1 MNSRIFQKIEYHNS
15 DGCRVQSPE
24 RDSRREVF
32 AITGILFAGTLG
44 NPVKIE
50 ALHLSESDTGQ
61 FTFLSLQTSPHLY
74 CIRKITDES
83 TVLYFFQEASM
94 TKKDTKKTPD
104 EECANECSSCPTAT
118 TCSSAKSGP
127 AGLPPKAKLDVRH
140 VIMVLSGKG
149 GVGKSTVSVNLAYA
163 LSNHGFRVGLLDL
176 DMHGPNIPKMLGIED
191 HKLAIMGEMI
201 EPVHITGKLS
211 VISMAFLLPDTSTP
225 IIWRG
230 PMKMAAIQQFLSEVN
245 WGSLDYLVVDL
256 PPGTGDEALTIAQL
270 APNLRGA
277 VIVTTPQDVATLD
290 ARKSAKFIQKLDVP
304 VLGII
309 ENMSG
314 MVCPHCGGEIDLFG
328 RGGGNK
334 IAEELSVPFL
344 GAIPIDIEM
353 RKAGDEG
360 RPFIIRRGDSPT
372 WAAVDKVME
381 ALIEVVEG

>member
-1 MNSRIFQKIEYHNS
+1 
-15 DGCRVQSPE
+15 
-24 RDSRREVF
+24 
-32 AITGILFAGTLG
+32 
-44 NPVKIE
+44 
-50 ALHLSESDTGQ
+50 
-61 FTFLSLQTSPHLY
+61 
-74 CIRKITDES
+74 
-83 TVLYFFQEASM
+83 M
-94 TKKDTKKTPD
+94 TKKDTKKQTAD
-104 EECANECSSCPTAT
+104 EECKNECSSCPTAT
-118 TCSSAKSGP
+118 TCSSAKNGP
-127 AGLPPKAKLDVRH
+127 PGLPRKAHVDVKH

-163 LSNHGFRVGLLDL
+163 LSNHGFKVGLLDL

-201 EPVHITGKLS
+201 EPVHVTGMLS

-230 PMKMAAIQQFLSEVN
+230 PMKMAAIQQFLNEVN
-245 WGSLDYLVVDL
+245 WGTLDYLVVDL

-290 ARKSAKFIQKLDVP
+290 ARKSAKFIQKLEVP

-314 MVCPHCGGEIDLFG
+314 MVCPHCGEEIDLFG
-328 RGGGNK
+328 KGGGKK
-334 IAEELSVPFL
+334 IADELSVPFL

-360 RPFIIRRGDSPT
+360 RPFIIRRGNSPT

-381 ALIEVVEG
+381 ALIKVVEG